1 MLIQVRRRWQGGRKF
16 TLAAS
21 LFSLVVAASPT
32 LVAQTAPAT
41 SPAPAAPAPATSA
54 PAPAAAP
61 TAAAPSTTTAANA
74 AEVAATT
81 DANVNPVEPTTATTG
96 GEATATLNP
105 RPEATE
111 PSDGTKTDEGK
122 DAKVP
127 DAPAGSEPTALEF
140 SSGDLTLGL
149 GVRVIGGWEY
159 EVTKLTDAE
168 EMRGTRPDEFGFF
181 LNQARFTVDGSW
193 GKALSL
199 QLDLDFTSS
208 DPVRDAWL
216 NYKISRPFQ
225 VRVGQFKRPFSR
237 LELMGAGKLPLRSRG
252 LANDHI
258 VGELGYGG
266 RSLGTELWGRFKKQG
281 VHWSVSASN
290 PPPGVA
296 GVDLHARLAYEP
308 TDWLEVG
315 AGGVHKIVENRATIP
330 EDFIA
335 GNGFGVDLDIHAGAT
350 HVLLDALVGENL
362 GLSIAQPD
370 PLAIRNNAGSFG
382 GYVSHDLS
390 ISKRWALQPLLFGEW
405 VDSNL
410 EYSKS
415 EAIRAVGGLNA
426 LWNKNALRIMPQLEL
441 IRPLRTGPVWVESTT
456 FYVLASAQ
464 L

>member
-41 SPAPAAPAPATSA
+41 SPAPAPAPATSA

-61 TAAAPSTTTAANA
+61 AAAAPNTTTAANA
-74 AEVAATT
+74 AEAAATT

-105 RPEATE
+105 LPEATE

-122 DAKVP
+122 EAKVP

-140 SSGDLTLGL
+140 SSGDLTLGF

-252 LANDHI
+252 LANDQI